1 MKILRYTALLSLVT
15 FYSHAQVGIGTQ
27 NPNPKSV
34 LDLKSQGNNQGF
46 LVPRLTTLQ
55 RTATSFTS
63 TLSATEKGL
72 LIFDTDTNKFYYW
85 DGAAWAIIQDSTGT
99 DSQTLSFNPVT
110 GLLSIAGGNNVNL
123 SGTSPG
129 GIAGGDL
136 TGTYPNPTVA
146 NNTIT
151 STKILDG
158 TIGTSDLANTA
169 VTDLKI
175 ASGITASK
183 ITAGTAGQ
191 VLTTVAGV
199 PTWSTPSIG
208 GTITNIATGTGL
220 AGGPITTSGTISLS
234 NTTVTAGNYGSL
246 TQIPQLSIDAQ
257 GRIITAANLAVT
269 GFAPTGAAGGDLS
282 GTYPNPVV
290 TNNAITTAKIL
301 DGAILSADI
310 ADGTIATLD
319 VANLAI
325 TDPKI
330 ASGITASKIT
340 AGTAGQVLTTVA
352 GVPTWSTPSIGGTIT
367 NIATGTGL
375 AGGPITTS
383 GTISLSNTTV
393 MAGSYGSL
401 TQIPQITVD
410 AQGRIMTAINLAVTG
425 FAPTGAAGGD
435 LTGIYPNPIVAN
447 NVITSAKILDG
458 TITNLDILD
467 GTIATA
473 DVANLAINDSKI
485 AAGVAVNKL
494 TSGALNQVLTTTAG
508 GTAWANLP
516 ASGTVT
522 SIIAGA
528 GLNGGNITTTGTIS
542 LSNSGVAPGSYG
554 SATQVPNFIVDL
566 QGRLT
571 AASTTTIAGTLP
583 GGTAGGDLTGST
595 YPNPIV
601 ANNAITSAKILDGSI
616 TSLDILDATIATA
629 DLANN
634 SVTDAKVL
642 NVAPAK
648 LLQGGAANNQVLKWN
663 GAAWAPAADNSSA
676 FVLPYTGT
684 LATVGPLFSLDNTG
698 SGPSGRFVISNVAG
712 AGVAVE
718 ATTDGV
724 GNAILARSTNN
735 GSSAPTIESTAIGTN
750 PAIRGGGT
758 GIGIWGYGGV
768 AGVNAAAF
776 GTIGQYLGSGVGYGI
791 YGSSTAEGFAG
802 IFFGRVNINGTTSI
816 TGNLNVSGALSKGS
830 GTFKIDHPL
839 DPTNK
844 FLYHSFVES
853 PDMKNI
859 YDGVVVLNG
868 NGEAEVMLPSYFESL
883 NKDFRS
889 LVSS

>member
-169 VTDLKI
+169 VTDL
-175 ASGITASK
+175 
-183 ITAGTAGQ
+183 
-191 VLTTVAGV
+191 
-199 PTWSTPSIG
+199 
-208 GTITNIATGTGL
+208 
-220 AGGPITTSGTISLS
+220 
-234 NTTVTAGNYGSL
+234 
-246 TQIPQLSIDAQ
+246 
-257 GRIITAANLAVT
+257 
-269 GFAPTGAAGGDLS
+269 
-282 GTYPNPVV
+282 
-290 TNNAITTAKIL
+290 
-301 DGAILSADI
+301 
-310 ADGTIATLD
+310 
-319 VANLAI
+319 
-325 TDPKI
+325 KI

-676 FVLPYTGT
+676 FGLPYTGT
-684 LATVGPLFSLDNTG
+684 LATGGPLFSLDNTG
-698 SGPSGRFVISNVAG
+698 SGPAGQFVITNPATKNYAIQASTAGGTGGASLFLASNAAG
-712 AGVAVE
+712 TGVAVE

-724 GNAILARSTNN
+724 GNAILARSTNAS
-735 GSSAPTIESTAIGTN
+735 SSAPAIEATSIGAN
-750 PAIRGGGT
+750 PAIRGGST

-776 GTIGQYLGSGVGYGI
+776 GTIGQYLGSGLGFGI

-802 IFFGRVNINGTTSI
+802 VFAGRVNISGATTI
-816 TGNLNVSGALSKGS
+816 NNTLNVTGAVTKGS

-868 NGEAEVMLPSYFESL
+868 NGEAEVMLPNYFEAL
-883 NKDFRS
+883 NKDFRYQLTCIGGFS
-889 LVSS
+889 QVYVSKEVSGNSFSIAGGRPNMKVSWQVTGIRKDAYAEKNRVQVEVDKDGDERGKYLYPTAYGAPESMGINNQTLVMPDLEKMIKKQK

>member
-169 VTDLKI
+169 VTDL
-175 ASGITASK
+175 
-183 ITAGTAGQ
+183 
-191 VLTTVAGV
+191 
-199 PTWSTPSIG
+199 
-208 GTITNIATGTGL
+208 
-220 AGGPITTSGTISLS
+220 
-234 NTTVTAGNYGSL
+234 
-246 TQIPQLSIDAQ
+246 
-257 GRIITAANLAVT
+257 
-269 GFAPTGAAGGDLS
+269 
-282 GTYPNPVV
+282 
-290 TNNAITTAKIL
+290 
-301 DGAILSADI
+301 
-310 ADGTIATLD
+310 
-319 VANLAI
+319 
-325 TDPKI
+325 KI